1 MWYILAPA
9 ILGLPSHASYDP
21 VPKPISSTPDTTDNR
36 SPGLLQ
42 RQPVNQITATSEFPI
57 PGVRA
62 FAMKQVFPA
71 LFLSIIA
78 TMPVSGQVAPYS
90 QVLEDGKKTGGA
102 QPGVA
107 TAKGPMKIG
116 DKVYD
121 HLEFIITNG
130 EMATFESKQGPL
142 TVKWSDLP
150 KDVQEYFAQ
159 AYEESMK
166 AQATATIQDFATPVL
181 ISGSVA
187 QKLPQGLLVR
197 MEDRTVL
204 LTGHP
209 KEAGIANGDAISVNA
224 LRTGMF
230 QYKEASGATKMLQKF
245 KVAKSP

>member
-1 MWYILAPA
+1 M
-9 ILGLPSHASYDP
+9 
-21 VPKPISSTPDTTDNR
+21 KP
-36 SPGLLQ
+36 
-42 RQPVNQITATSEFPI
+42 
-57 PGVRA
+57 
-62 FAMKQVFPA
+62 VFPA

-78 TMPVSGQVAPYS
+78 STPVFSQVAPYS
-90 QVLEDGKKTGGA
+90 QVLEDGKKTAVVQSGIT
-102 QPGVA
+102 
-107 TAKGPMKIG
+107 TAKVPMRIG
-116 DKVYD
+116 GKVYE

-130 EMATFESKQGPL
+130 EMVTFESKEGPL
-142 TVKWSDLP
+142 TVKWSELP

-166 AQATATIQDFATPVL
+166 AQATATIQDFATPVI

-204 LTGHP
+204 VTGHP

-230 QYKEASGATKMLQKF
+230 QYKDASGAMKMLQKF
-245 KVAKSP
+245 KVSRSP